1 MWFCVDLDI
10 IVMILSDGWR
20 LSMYKK
26 ILQKYKER
34 KILQSIFMGSFG
46 ISALCIIISC
56 TIGFG
61 WFQKSSELE
70 LMERERRELSNY
82 FLVLDNYISSAQDT
96 LELLYK
102 NVYVKRLIVSGDLSW
117 NDNMS
122 VVANNVLNTVSVNP
136 RLHSIY
142 IFGNQEILLKS
153 SNHSYPLTISQD
165 NEMRELFRNSSMK
178 HYNLLA
184 YNDVYGKEREVLS
197 ISMGEISTESK
208 EFVNGVMVNLDI
220 GSITDEIFS
229 EVGKNENYLIV
240 DSYLNV
246 IGCKGEDYS
255 FKYTLSNNSLIQ
267 AIQNDNRE
275 QNTLKIKGE
284 DGKIYTVSYLYSKQ
298 DGYYIIHS
306 IPYQNFIMPIQ
317 KTRFIV
323 IVTGIIMAF
332 AALTI
337 SFLVALRVYH
347 PIDEVVDTFQN
358 PNDKKEYE
366 SRKRRT
372 KNELT
377 IISQTMTSMIN
388 QLNQFYEKK
397 EQEEIVQYLTSKNA
411 DVVLPEYFSE
421 AYEGRGDKCNFQVIV
436 LRICDVDDFVMNNT
450 KEAIDFQLQTIS
462 NMMAQA
468 MHNFGEIKTTII
480 DQEYIAV
487 ILFPEDLKN
496 NNIRIEDEVH
506 KFLQQV
512 DDLLSIKLDAGLSQ
526 IRNRLSDLREAYQ
539 SARAATSY
547 RFLYGMKVVVSEEQM
562 QRSALGG
569 KVDIDTTE
577 IMEAVKTRN
586 LELFKQRYQEMAKSL
601 RGCSIQVAYE
611 ILISLAIA
619 MNKYHNEI
627 TKHSKEIKVS
637 KIESIREEV
646 MSFHYIEDATN
657 WFIDL
662 FGNISD
668 SVSKVQNSGSA
679 DIVSN
684 SIRYIEEHYMD
695 VNISAQFLASKF
707 NITPSYFS
715 RIFNE
720 ICTCAFPDYL
730 SGYRLEKAKQ
740 MLIESPNKS
749 IQQICEE
756 VGYTS
761 SSYFTAMFKKKY
773 GVTPSKYRAAA
784 IE

>member
-1 MWFCVDLDI
+1 
-10 IVMILSDGWR
+10 
-20 LSMYKK
+20 MYKK
-26 ILQKYKER
+26 ILRKYKER

-46 ISALCIIISC
+46 ISVLCIIISC
-56 TIGFG
+56 MIGFA
-61 WFQKSSELE
+61 WFQKTSERE
-70 LMERERRELSNY
+70 SMERERRELSNY

-153 SNHSYPLTISQD
+153 SNHSYPLTLSQD
-165 NEMRELFRNSSMK
+165 DEMRELFRDSSMK
-178 HYNLLA
+178 HYNLLS
-184 YNDVYGKEREVLS
+184 YNDVYGKEREILS
-197 ISMGEISTESK
+197 LSMGEFSTESK
-208 EFVNGVMVNLDI
+208 EFMNGVMVNLDI
-220 GSITDEIFS
+220 GTIADEIFS

-246 IGCKGEDYS
+246 MGSKGEGYS
-255 FKYTLSNNSLIQ
+255 FNQILSNHSLMK
-267 AIQNDNRE
+267 AIKKDNKE
-275 QNTLKIKGE
+275 QNTLKIKRE

-298 DGYYIIHS
+298 DGYYIIHT

-317 KTRFIV
+317 KTRSIV
-323 IVTGIIMAF
+323 IITGILMAF
-332 AALTI
+332 VALTI
-337 SFLVALRVYH
+337 SFMVALKVYH

-358 PNDKKEYE
+358 PKDNKENE
-366 SRKRRT
+366 RRKRRV

-377 IISQTMTSMIN
+377 TISQTMAYMVS
-388 QLNQFYEKK
+388 QLNQFYEMK
-397 EQEEIVQYLTSKNA
+397 EQEEIVQYLIGKNA
-411 DVVLPEYFSE
+411 DVVLPEYFTE
-421 AYEGRGDKCNFQVIV
+421 AYEGREENCNFQVIV
-436 LRICDVDDFVMNNT
+436 LRICDVDDFVINNT
-450 KEAIDFQLQTIS
+450 KEAIDFQLQTVS
-462 NMMAQA
+462 NMIVQT
-468 MHNFGEIKTTII
+468 MHEFGEIKTIRI

-487 ILFPEDLKN
+487 ILFYEHFKN
-496 NNIRIEDEVH
+496 NSIRIEDEVH
-506 KFLQQV
+506 KFLLQV
-512 DDLLSIKLDAGLSQ
+512 DELLSIQLDAGLSQ
-526 IRNRLSDLREAYQ
+526 MRHRLSDLREAYQ

-547 RFLYGMKVVVSEEQM
+547 RFLYGMKVVVGEEQM

-586 LELFKQRYQEMAKSL
+586 LEMFKQHYQEMAKSL

-611 ILISLAIA
+611 ILISLAIS
-619 MNKYHNEI
+619 MNKYHSEI
-627 TKHSKEIKVS
+627 TKHSKEIKIS
-637 KIESIREEV
+637 KIESIRKEV

-684 SIRYIEEHYMD
+684 AISYIEEHYMD

-773 GVTPSKYRAAA
+773 GITPSKYRATT

>member
-1 MWFCVDLDI
+1 MWFCADLDI

-197 ISMGEISTESK
+197 ISMGEFSTESK

-267 AIQNDNRE
+267 AIQ
-275 QNTLKIKGE
+275 
-284 DGKIYTVSYLYSKQ
+284 
-298 DGYYIIHS
+298 
-306 IPYQNFIMPIQ
+306 
-317 KTRFIV
+317 
-323 IVTGIIMAF
+323 
-332 AALTI
+332 
-337 SFLVALRVYH
+337 
-347 PIDEVVDTFQN
+347 
-358 PNDKKEYE
+358 
-366 SRKRRT
+366 
-372 KNELT
+372 
-377 IISQTMTSMIN
+377 
-388 QLNQFYEKK
+388 
-397 EQEEIVQYLTSKNA
+397 
-411 DVVLPEYFSE
+411 
-421 AYEGRGDKCNFQVIV
+421 
-436 LRICDVDDFVMNNT
+436 
-450 KEAIDFQLQTIS
+450 
-462 NMMAQA
+462 
-468 MHNFGEIKTTII
+468 
-480 DQEYIAV
+480 
-487 ILFPEDLKN
+487 
-496 NNIRIEDEVH
+496 
-506 KFLQQV
+506 
-512 DDLLSIKLDAGLSQ
+512 
-526 IRNRLSDLREAYQ
+526 
-539 SARAATSY
+539 
-547 RFLYGMKVVVSEEQM
+547 
-562 QRSALGG
+562 
-569 KVDIDTTE
+569 
-577 IMEAVKTRN
+577 
-586 LELFKQRYQEMAKSL
+586 
-601 RGCSIQVAYE
+601 
-611 ILISLAIA
+611 
-619 MNKYHNEI
+619 
-627 TKHSKEIKVS
+627 
-637 KIESIREEV
+637 
-646 MSFHYIEDATN
+646 
-657 WFIDL
+657 
-662 FGNISD
+662 
-668 SVSKVQNSGSA
+668 
-679 DIVSN
+679 
-684 SIRYIEEHYMD
+684 
-695 VNISAQFLASKF
+695 
-707 NITPSYFS
+707 
-715 RIFNE
+715 
-720 ICTCAFPDYL
+720 
-730 SGYRLEKAKQ
+730 
-740 MLIESPNKS
+740 
-749 IQQICEE
+749 
-756 VGYTS
+756 
-761 SSYFTAMFKKKY
+761 
-773 GVTPSKYRAAA
+773 
-784 IE
+784 